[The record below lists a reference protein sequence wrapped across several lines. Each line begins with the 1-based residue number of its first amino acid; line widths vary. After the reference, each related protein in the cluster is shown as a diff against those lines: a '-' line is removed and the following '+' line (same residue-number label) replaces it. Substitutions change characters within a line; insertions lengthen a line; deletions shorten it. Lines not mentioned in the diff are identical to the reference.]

1 MCSKINPEDHLG
13 LVKAISLRF
22 INRGVD
28 FDDIYQIGCVGL
40 LKAAEKYNENLGYKF
55 STYAFN
61 VISGEIKMFL
71 RNNSMIKISR
81 KLKDIYFVCVKAQ
94 NEYMTEKGRSPT
106 ITELSEI
113 TGIDKADILDAYDAN
128 SNYLSIYDKT
138 NDDRYIVDF
147 LVENK
152 NNNLTESFEFE
163 DMISLL
169 DEKSKTVLRLRIKY
183 DKTQTEISKIMN
195 LSQVQI
201 SRIEKAAINKLKSV
215 FLSEKY

>member
-40 LKAAEKYNENLGYKF
+40 LKAAEKYNETLGYKF

>member
-1 MCSKINPEDHLG
+1 MCNKINPEDHLG
-13 LVKAISLRF
+13 LVKAISLRYL
-22 INRGVD
+22 NRGVD

-40 LKAAEKYNENLGYKF
+40 LKAAEKYNEALGYKF

-71 RNNSMIKISR
+71 RNNSIIKISR
-81 KLKDIYFVCVKAQ
+81 KLKDIYSTCMKVQ
-94 NEYMTEKGRSPT
+94 DEYVTEKGSAPT
-106 ITELSEI
+106 VTELSEI
-113 TGIDKADILDAYDAN
+113 TGFDKSDILDALEAN

-138 NDDRYIVDF
+138 NDDRYIIDF

-152 NNNLTESFEFE
+152 NNNLEENFEFE

-169 DEKSKTVLRLRIKY
+169 DEKSRTVLRLRIKY
-183 DKTQTEISKIMN
+183 DKTQTEISSIMN

-201 SRIEKAAINKLKSV
+201 SRIEKAAINKLKAV
-215 FLSEKY
+215 FLSEKF

>member
-1 MCSKINPEDHLG
+1 MGFYLG
-13 LVKAISLRF
+13 KF
-22 INRGVD
+22 I
-28 FDDIYQIGCVGL
+28 Y
-40 LKAAEKYNENLGYKF
+40 
-55 STYAFN
+55 
-61 VISGEIKMFL
+61 
-71 RNNSMIKISR
+71 
-81 KLKDIYFVCVKAQ
+81 
-94 NEYMTEKGRSPT
+94 
-106 ITELSEI
+106 
-113 TGIDKADILDAYDAN
+113 ILDAYDAN

-152 NNNLTESFEFE
+152 NNNLTENFEFE

>member
-1 MCSKINPEDHLG
+1 MCNKINPEDHLG

-40 LKAAEKYNENLGYKF
+40 LKAAEKYNETLGYKF

-81 KLKDIYFVCVKAQ
+81 KLKDIYFICVKAQ
-94 NEYMTEKGRSPT
+94 DEYITEKGRSPT

-113 TGIDKADILDAYDAN
+113 TGIDKSDILDAYDAN

-152 NNNLTESFEFE
+152 NNNLTENFEFE

>member
-40 LKAAEKYNENLGYKF
+40 LKAAEKYNETLGYKF

-113 TGIDKADILDAYDAN
+113 TGIDKVDILDAYDAN

-152 NNNLTESFEFE
+152 NNNLTENFEFE

>member
-40 LKAAEKYNENLGYKF
+40 LKAAEKYNETLGYKF

-94 NEYMTEKGRSPT
+94 NEQSCQK
-106 ITELSEI
+106 
-113 TGIDKADILDAYDAN
+113 
-128 SNYLSIYDKT
+128 
-138 NDDRYIVDF
+138 
-147 LVENK
+147 
-152 NNNLTESFEFE
+152 
-163 DMISLL
+163 
-169 DEKSKTVLRLRIKY
+169 
-183 DKTQTEISKIMN
+183 
-195 LSQVQI
+195 
-201 SRIEKAAINKLKSV
+201 
-215 FLSEKY
+215 